1 MNPRRIAADILERSR
16 FHEAFAGE
24 LLESAFA
31 KLGPT
36 SEYDGANRRLVTQLV
51 FGVLRRQGTLDTLL
65 LPFLNQPL
73 DRMHRDTLDVL
84 RLGAFQLA
92 FLTAI
97 PRHAAVNETIELLP
111 TNRGQVRNFANAIL
125 RRVSDLV
132 TDEYTDFPGPDALP
146 MGIESRGNEDGGA
159 FRFLSKP
166 ILPDPEREP
175 EAYLAAGFS
184 LPLWLAERWFDRH
197 GFDECV
203 RLGFWFNAPPGMWL
217 RVNTRHGNRERYLQF
232 LAERDI
238 LAEPADHPQGVKL
251 LGGANVR
258 ELPGYD
264 DGLFGVQDLTAM
276 RAASALNPQPG
287 WKVLDLCAAPGGKTT
302 HLAELMHNSGRIV
315 ACDIVPQRLDTVMA
329 LCKRLG
335 ITIVEP
341 ALVVD
346 GSDAPAGPFDAVLAD
361 VPCSNTGVLARR
373 PEVRWRLEPHELPH
387 LIELQKRL
395 LNVALDRVK
404 PGGVVLYS
412 TCSIEPEENRGVVQ
426 TILRERPDAELEA
439 DHISIPG
446 LPADGGYWAR
456 LRRK

>member
-1 MNPRRIAADILERSR
+1 
-16 FHEAFAGE
+16 
-24 LLESAFA
+24 
-31 KLGPT
+31 
-36 SEYDGANRRLVTQLV
+36 LVTQLV
-51 FGVLRRQGTLDTLL
+51 FGVLRRQGTLEALL
-65 LPFLNQPL
+65 LPFLNHPL
-73 DRMHRDTLDVL
+73 ERMHRDTLDVL

-92 FLTAI
+92 FLTQI

-132 TDEYTDFPGPDALP
+132 TDEYTDFPGADALP
-146 MGIESRGNEDGGA
+146 MGIESRGNEDGGP

-203 RLGFWFNAPPGMWL
+203 RLGFWFNSPPGMWL
-217 RVNTRHGNRERYLQF
+217 RVNALKGNREQYLKLLF
-232 LAERDI
+232 ERDI
-238 LAEPADHPQGVKL
+238 RAEANDLPQGLKL

-264 DGLFGVQDLTAM
+264 DGLFSVQDFTAM
-276 RAASALNPQPG
+276 RAALALAPQPG

-302 HLAELMHNSGRIV
+302 HLAELMHNSGKIV
-315 ACDIVPQRLDTVMA
+315 ACDIVPQRLDTVMQ

-341 ALVVD
+341 KLLVD
-346 GSDAPAGPFDAVLAD
+346 GTDAPEGPFDAVLAD

-373 PEVRWRLEPHELPH
+373 PEVRWRLQPQEFPH
-387 LIELQKRL
+387 LIELQTRL
-395 LNVALDRVK
+395 LHTALDRVK

-412 TCSIEPEENRGVVQ
+412 TCSIEPEENQGVVRAV
-426 TILRERPDAELEA
+426 LNERRDATCEA
-439 DHISIPG
+439 DHVSIPG
-446 LPADGGYWAR
+446 RPADGGFWAR
-456 LRRK
+456 LRKV